1 MFGSLHYHCYTV
13 LHHHSWS
20 SKHWTAVRS
29 QGLEPRS
36 RSDGED
42 SPAKSERVWNTW
54 GMFDHGR
61 IQEAVDTFRK
71 MFRSLEVKFDQRFNL
86 CADSSW
92 IWGHKVISFVADLS
106 TKTWRTYG
114 IGLVDFSPDE
124 CVWRNKCV
132 PRTSGQLYGHP
143 FSIYII
149 SRYNMIYDLWYDTRY
164 IYIYTYAIYAMQTW
178 HLSFLIAFVTVPA
191 GQAWSSY
198 YNSAN
203 IKMKA

>member
-1 MFGSLHYHCYTV
+1 MFGSLHYHCYTF

-20 SKHWTAVRS
+20 SKHWTAVGS

-61 IQEAVDTFRK
+61 IQEAVDTLRK
-71 MFRSLEVKFDQRFNL
+71 IFRSLEDNFDQRTSTN
-86 CADSSW
+86 SSW

-114 IGLVDFSPDE
+114 IGLVDFSPDA

-149 SRYNMIYDLWYDTRY
+149 SRYMIYDLWYMIHDIWY
-164 IYIYTYAIYAMQTW
+164 IEICYANMTHIIPHCICNSNCW
-178 HLSFLIAFVTVPA
+178 A
-191 GQAWSSY
+191 GLV
-198 YNSAN
+198 
-203 IKMKA
+203 KLL